1 MKYYS
6 NKLMMLVCATAFS
19 VTACSSSNSFSDPVD
34 FDTPSE
40 APNPVPAQGTAK
52 TFITTAD
59 GVYSLAQGEVKL
71 YNGVSMAP
79 TTIELDLNKKYQT
92 IDGFGYAITYSS
104 CYNLMQMTPE
114 ARLTLLKRI
123 YSTTE
128 GYGVSYARI
137 SLGCNDFSSTE
148 YTYCDT
154 KGSES
159 DPISNFALYSDE
171 NDYVIPVLK
180 EILAINPNLK
190 IIAAPWTCPK
200 WMKVTDLNTKN
211 PKDSWTDGH
220 LNPDYREVYAKYF
233 VKFINVMKEK
243 GINIYAVSPQNEPL
257 NKANCASLYMPWQEE
272 APFVKELAAQFK
284 KNNLQTK
291 IYVFDHNYN
300 YDNIADQE
308 DYPVKLYNAIGDN
321 FEGSELVVG
330 AAYHDYGGN
339 NSELTDIHNQR
350 PDKELIFSESSI
362 GTWNNGRDLSKRLMA
377 DMKNVALA
385 TVNQNC
391 KAVLVWNL
399 MLDNKMGPNLD
410 GGCQTCYGAIDI
422 NQNGYNQLSYNS
434 HYYIINHMSSVV
446 APGAVRIGNTS
457 RTVTDS
463 KITHAEFVNPDGS
476 YAAVIINEGDEAKS
490 INLSDGTHNFTCNV
504 PANGVISCKW
514 NK

>member
-1 MKYYS
+1 MKYH
-6 NKLMMLVCATAFS
+6 NHKIMMFICATAFS
-19 VTACSSSNSFSDPVD
+19 VTACSNSNSFSDPID
-34 FDTPSE
+34 FETPSE
-40 APNPVPAQGTAK
+40 APNPIPTQGTAK
-52 TFITTAD
+52 TFTTTAD
-59 GVYSLAQGEVKL
+59 GTYSLAEGETKL
-71 YNGVSMAP
+71 FDGVSMAP
-79 TTIELDLNKKYQT
+79 TTIEIDKNKKFQT

-104 CYNLMQMTPE
+104 CYNLMQMNPE
-114 ARLTLLKRI
+114 ARLALLKRI

-148 YTYCDT
+148 YTYCDK
-154 KGSES
+154 KGSEN
-159 DPISNFALYSDE
+159 DPISNFELYSDE
-171 NDYVIPVLK
+171 NNYVIPILK
-180 EILAINPNLK
+180 EILSINPSLK

-200 WMKVTDLNTKN
+200 WMKVADIDTKT

-220 LNPDYREVYAKYF
+220 LNPDYRETYAKYF

-272 APFVKELAAQFK
+272 APFVKALATEFK
-284 KNNLQTK
+284 RSGLTTK
-291 IYVFDHNYN
+291 IYVYDHNYN

-308 DYPVKLYNAIGDN
+308 DYPIKLYNAIGDN

-339 NSELTDIHNQR
+339 NNELTDIHNQR
-350 PDKELIFSESSI
+350 PDKELIFSETSI

-434 HYYIINHMSSVV
+434 HYYIINHMASVV
-446 APGAVRIGNTS
+446 APGAVRIGTTS
-457 RTVTDS
+457 RTINDS
-463 KITHAEFVNPDGS
+463 KITHAEFLNPDGS
-476 YAAVIINEGDEAKS
+476 LAAVIINEGDENKS
-490 INLSDGTHNFTCNV
+490 INLSDGIHNFTCNV
-504 PANGVISCKW
+504 PTNGVISCKW

>member
-1 MKYYS
+1 
-6 NKLMMLVCATAFS
+6 
-19 VTACSSSNSFSDPVD
+19 
-34 FDTPSE
+34 
-40 APNPVPAQGTAK
+40 
-52 TFITTAD
+52 
-59 GVYSLAQGEVKL
+59 
-71 YNGVSMAP
+71 
-79 TTIELDLNKKYQT
+79 
-92 IDGFGYAITYSS
+92 
-104 CYNLMQMTPE
+104 
-114 ARLTLLKRI
+114 
-123 YSTTE
+123 
-128 GYGVSYARI
+128 
-137 SLGCNDFSSTE
+137 
-148 YTYCDT
+148 
-154 KGSES
+154 
-159 DPISNFALYSDE
+159 
-171 NDYVIPVLK
+171 
-180 EILAINPNLK
+180 
-190 IIAAPWTCPK
+190 
-200 WMKVTDLNTKN
+200 
-211 PKDSWTDGH
+211 
-220 LNPDYREVYAKYF
+220 
-233 VKFINVMKEK
+233 MKEK

-300 YDNIADQE
+300 YDKIADQE

-385 TVNQNC
+385 TVNQYC

-446 APGAVRIGNTS
+446 APGAVRVGNTS
-457 RTVTDS
+457 RTVNDS

-490 INLSDGTHNFTCNV
+490 INLSDGTHNFTCKV

>member
-1 MKYYS
+1 M
-6 NKLMMLVCATAFS
+6 
-19 VTACSSSNSFSDPVD
+19 
-34 FDTPSE
+34 
-40 APNPVPAQGTAK
+40 
-52 TFITTAD
+52 
-59 GVYSLAQGEVKL
+59 
-71 YNGVSMAP
+71 
-79 TTIELDLNKKYQT
+79 
-92 IDGFGYAITYSS
+92 
-104 CYNLMQMTPE
+104 
-114 ARLTLLKRI
+114 
-123 YSTTE
+123 
-128 GYGVSYARI
+128 
-137 SLGCNDFSSTE
+137 
-148 YTYCDT
+148 
-154 KGSES
+154 
-159 DPISNFALYSDE
+159 
-171 NDYVIPVLK
+171 IPVLK

-291 IYVFDHNYN
+291 IYVFDHNYD
-300 YDNIADQE
+300 YEKIADQE

-350 PDKELIFSESSI
+350 PDKELIFSETSI

-457 RTVTDS
+457 RTVNDS

>member
-1 MKYYS
+1 M
-6 NKLMMLVCATAFS
+6 
-19 VTACSSSNSFSDPVD
+19 
-34 FDTPSE
+34 
-40 APNPVPAQGTAK
+40 
-52 TFITTAD
+52 
-59 GVYSLAQGEVKL
+59 
-71 YNGVSMAP
+71 
-79 TTIELDLNKKYQT
+79 
-92 IDGFGYAITYSS
+92 
-104 CYNLMQMTPE
+104 
-114 ARLTLLKRI
+114 
-123 YSTTE
+123 
-128 GYGVSYARI
+128 
-137 SLGCNDFSSTE
+137 
-148 YTYCDT
+148 
-154 KGSES
+154 
-159 DPISNFALYSDE
+159 
-171 NDYVIPVLK
+171 
-180 EILAINPNLK
+180 
-190 IIAAPWTCPK
+190 
-200 WMKVTDLNTKN
+200 
-211 PKDSWTDGH
+211 
-220 LNPDYREVYAKYF
+220 
-233 VKFINVMKEK
+233 
-243 GINIYAVSPQNEPL
+243 
-257 NKANCASLYMPWQEE
+257 
-272 APFVKELAAQFK
+272 AAQFK

-300 YDNIADQE
+300 YDKIADQE

-350 PDKELIFSESSI
+350 PDKELIFSETSI

-385 TVNQNC
+385 TVNQYC

-422 NQNGYNQLSYNS
+422 NQNGYNKLSYNS

-457 RTVTDS
+457 RTVNDS